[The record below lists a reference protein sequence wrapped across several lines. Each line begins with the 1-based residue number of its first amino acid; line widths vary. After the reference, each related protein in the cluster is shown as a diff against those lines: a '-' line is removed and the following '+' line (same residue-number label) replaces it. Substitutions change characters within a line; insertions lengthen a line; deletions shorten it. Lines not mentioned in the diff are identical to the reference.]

1 MNQLENVINIGSALA
16 EKLKMVNIN
25 SIEDLQTIG
34 AKEAVVKMHNQNID
48 ICINTL
54 NALQGAVEGI
64 RWHQLDKQTKKDL
77 LQFYKTNFL

>member
-1 MNQLENVINIGSALA
+1 MNQLENVINIGSVLA